1 MAVDNLYSYR
11 DYFSLFLGFF
21 QTAFDVLDP
30 VGQADDLQENRPAD
44 NGDPRPWGKVTKY
57 FRFPCDFL
65 AEIFAMSEIIRT
77 FELCSKLLSL
87 EKTQILFGFL
97 LAYSYLC
104 TVFRKRENMDNR
116 QAALELGQ
124 KPVGQLLWQYALPA
138 IVAMTASSLYNII
151 DRAMIGQIVGP
162 EAIAGLGITFPFMNL
177 SAAFGAAVGVGSST
191 CISVKLGQ
199 KDYRTAENL
208 LGNTVTLNL
217 IIGFL
222 FMLVSL
228 VFLDPILLFFGASD
242 ATLPYAREFMT
253 VILLGNM
260 VTHMYFGMNAVLR
273 AAGKPKHAMYAT
285 LFTVACNIVLVVVF
299 VWWFRWGIRG
309 AALATV
315 TSQTFALCWQMR
327 IFSDKRELLHLKRGI
342 YRLKAQL
349 VSNIIAI
356 GISPFLMNV
365 TSCVIVIFM
374 NNQFVRYGGDMAV
387 GAYSIANSVV
397 MVFFMFVMGMNQ
409 GMQPIVGYNYGAE
422 KYDRMFRCLWLTI
435 ACATAILLVGWTLS
449 MLFPH
454 WIARIFTTDAT
465 LLRLAAKGIKL
476 DMLVF
481 FVVGSQA
488 VITNFF
494 QCIGKVKV
502 SIFLS
507 LSRQL
512 FLLLPMAY
520 VFPMYWD
527 LDGVWYSM
535 PASDFGSFA
544 MTIPMLIWYMK
555 RLKD

>member
-1 MAVDNLYSYR
+1 MD
-11 DYFSLFLGFF
+11 
-21 QTAFDVLDP
+21 
-30 VGQADDLQENRPAD
+30 
-44 NGDPRPWGKVTKY
+44 
-57 FRFPCDFL
+57 
-65 AEIFAMSEIIRT
+65 
-77 FELCSKLLSL
+77 
-87 EKTQILFGFL
+87 
-97 LAYSYLC
+97 
-104 TVFRKRENMDNR
+104 MDNK
-116 QAALELGQ
+116 QAALELGT
-124 KPVGQLLWQYALPA
+124 KPVGKLLTQYALPA
-138 IVAMTASSLYNII
+138 IVAMSASSLYNII
-151 DRAMIGQIVGP
+151 DRAFIGQVVGP

-177 SAAFGAAVGVGSST
+177 SAAFGAAVGVGAST

-199 KDYRTAENL
+199 HDYKRAEQL

-217 IIGFL
+217 IVGFL
-222 FMLVSL
+222 FMVISL
-228 VFLDPILLFFGASD
+228 LFLDPILRFFGASD
-242 ATLPYAREFMT
+242 VTLPYAREFMT

-273 AAGKPKHAMYAT
+273 AAGKPRHAMYAT
-285 LFTVACNIVLVVVF
+285 LFTVACNIVLVITF

-315 TSQTFALCWQMR
+315 TSQTLALCWQMW
-327 IFSDKRELLHLKRGI
+327 ILSDKKELLHLKRGI
-342 YRLKAQL
+342 YRLRSAL
-349 VSNIIAI
+349 VKNIIAI

-397 MVFFMFVMGMNQ
+397 MMFFMFVMGMNQ

-422 KYDRMFRCLWLTI
+422 KYERMFRCLWLTI
-435 ACATAILLVGWTLS
+435 TAATAILLVGWGLS
-449 MLFPH
+449 MLFPR
-454 WIARIFTTDAT
+454 WIARIFTTDQT
-465 LLRLAAKGIKL
+465 LLDLAARGIQL

-494 QCIGKVKV
+494 QCIGKVKI

-520 VFPMYWD
+520 VFPMFWD

-544 MTIPMLIWYMK
+544 MTIPLLMWYMN
-555 RLKD
+555 RLKRYRS

>member
-1 MAVDNLYSYR
+1 
-11 DYFSLFLGFF
+11 
-21 QTAFDVLDP
+21 
-30 VGQADDLQENRPAD
+30 
-44 NGDPRPWGKVTKY
+44 
-57 FRFPCDFL
+57 
-65 AEIFAMSEIIRT
+65 
-77 FELCSKLLSL
+77 
-87 EKTQILFGFL
+87 
-97 LAYSYLC
+97 
-104 TVFRKRENMDNR
+104 MDNK
-116 QAALELGQ
+116 QAALELGT
-124 KPVGQLLWQYALPA
+124 KPVGKLLTQYALPA
-138 IVAMTASSLYNII
+138 IVAMSASSLYNII
-151 DRAMIGQIVGP
+151 DRAFIGQVVGP

-177 SAAFGAAVGVGSST
+177 SAAFGAAVGVGAST

-199 KDYRTAENL
+199 HDYKRAEQL

-217 IIGFL
+217 IVGFL
-222 FMLVSL
+222 FMVICLL
-228 VFLDPILLFFGASD
+228 FLDPILRFFGASD
-242 ATLPYAREFMT
+242 VTLPYAREFMII
-253 VILLGNM
+253 ILLGNM

-273 AAGKPKHAMYAT
+273 AAGKPRHAMYAT
-285 LFTVACNIVLVVVF
+285 LFTVACNIVLVIAF

-315 TSQTFALCWQMR
+315 TSQTLALCWQMW
-327 IFSDKRELLHLKRGI
+327 IFSDKKELLHLKRGI
-342 YRLKAQL
+342 YRLKSQL
-349 VSNIIAI
+349 VKNIIAI

-365 TSCVIVIFM
+365 TSCIIVIFM

-397 MVFFMFVMGMNQ
+397 MMFFMFVMGMNQ

-422 KYDRMFRCLWLTI
+422 HYDRMFRCLWLTI
-435 ACATAILLVGWTLS
+435 AAATAILLVGWSLS
-449 MLFPH
+449 MLFPRQ
-454 WIARIFTTDAT
+454 IARIFTTDET
-465 LLRLAAKGIKL
+465 LIALAARGIKL

-512 FLLLPMAY
+512 IMLLPMAY
-520 VFPMYWD
+520 IFPMFWE

-544 MTIPMLIWYMK
+544 MTIPLLVWYMK
-555 RLKD
+555 KLKTHGK

>member
-1 MAVDNLYSYR
+1 
-11 DYFSLFLGFF
+11 
-21 QTAFDVLDP
+21 
-30 VGQADDLQENRPAD
+30 
-44 NGDPRPWGKVTKY
+44 
-57 FRFPCDFL
+57 
-65 AEIFAMSEIIRT
+65 
-77 FELCSKLLSL
+77 
-87 EKTQILFGFL
+87 
-97 LAYSYLC
+97 
-104 TVFRKRENMDNR
+104 MDNR

-151 DRAMIGQIVGP
+151 DRAMIGQVVGP

-199 KDYRTAENL
+199 KDYATAEHL

-217 IIGFL
+217 VIGFV
-222 FMLVSL
+222 FMV
-228 VFLDPILLFFGASD
+228 VCFIFLDPILMFFGASEV
-242 ATLPYAREFMT
+242 TLPYAREFMQ

-273 AAGKPKHAMYAT
+273 AAGKPRHAMWAT
-285 LFTVACNIVLVVVF
+285 LFTVGCNIVLVVMF

-315 TSQTFALCWQMR
+315 TSQSLALCWQMW
-327 IFSDKRELLHLKRGI
+327 IFSDKKELLHLRRGI
-342 YRLKAQL
+342 YRLKSQL
-349 VSNIIAI
+349 VRNIIAI
-356 GISPFLMNV
+356 GISPFLMQT

-387 GAYSIANSVV
+387 GAYSIANSMV
-397 MVFFMFVMGMNQ
+397 MVFFMFVMGMIQ

-422 KYDRMFRCLWLTI
+422 KFDRMFRCLWISI
-435 ACATAILLVGWTLS
+435 ACATAILLVGWGLS
-449 MLFPH
+449 MAFPRQ
-454 WIARIFTTDAT
+454 IARIFTTDET
-465 LLRLAAKGIKL
+465 LIDLAARGLVI
-476 DMLVF
+476 DMIVF

-520 VFPMYWD
+520 VFPLFWD
-527 LDGVWYSM
+527 LDGVWYAM

-544 MTIPMLIWYMK
+544 MTIPMLMWYMRK
-555 RLKD
+555 LRVNSEKSIVI

>member
-1 MAVDNLYSYR
+1 
-11 DYFSLFLGFF
+11 
-21 QTAFDVLDP
+21 
-30 VGQADDLQENRPAD
+30 
-44 NGDPRPWGKVTKY
+44 
-57 FRFPCDFL
+57 
-65 AEIFAMSEIIRT
+65 
-77 FELCSKLLSL
+77 
-87 EKTQILFGFL
+87 
-97 LAYSYLC
+97 
-104 TVFRKRENMDNR
+104 MDNK

-124 KPVGQLLWQYALPA
+124 KPVGALLWQYALPA

-151 DRAMIGQIVGP
+151 DRAMIGQVVGP
-162 EAIAGLGITFPFMNL
+162 EAIAGLGITFPLMNL

-199 KDYRTAENL
+199 KDYKTAEHL

-222 FMLVSL
+222 FMVLCL
-228 VFLDPILLFFGASD
+228 LLLDPILRFFGASD
-242 ATLPYAREFMT
+242 VTLPYAREFMT

-273 AAGKPKHAMYAT
+273 AAGKPRHAMYAT
-285 LFTVACNIVLVVVF
+285 LFTVGMNILLVVAF

-309 AALATV
+309 AALATI
-315 TSQTFALCWQMR
+315 TSQSMALCWQMW
-327 IFSDKRELLHLKRGI
+327 IFSNPKELLHLKRGI
-342 YRLKAQL
+342 YKLKKDL
-349 VSNIIAI
+349 VRNIIAI
-356 GISPFLMNV
+356 GVSPFLMNA

-435 ACATAILLVGWTLS
+435 ACATAILLVGWALS
-449 MLFPH
+449 MLFPQY
-454 WIARIFTTDAT
+454 IARIFSTDPT
-465 LLRLAAKGIKL
+465 LLALSARGIKI

-494 QCIGKVKV
+494 QCIGRVKV

-520 VFPMYWD
+520 LFPLFWD

-555 RLKD
+555 KIKAYG

>member
-1 MAVDNLYSYR
+1 
-11 DYFSLFLGFF
+11 
-21 QTAFDVLDP
+21 
-30 VGQADDLQENRPAD
+30 
-44 NGDPRPWGKVTKY
+44 
-57 FRFPCDFL
+57 
-65 AEIFAMSEIIRT
+65 
-77 FELCSKLLSL
+77 
-87 EKTQILFGFL
+87 
-97 LAYSYLC
+97 
-104 TVFRKRENMDNR
+104 MDNK
-116 QAALELGQ
+116 QAALELGT
-124 KPVGQLLWQYALPA
+124 KPVGKLLTQYALPA
-138 IVAMTASSLYNII
+138 IVAMSASSLYNII
-151 DRAMIGQIVGP
+151 DRAFIGQVVGP

-177 SAAFGAAVGVGSST
+177 SAAFGAAVGVGAST

-199 KDYRTAENL
+199 HDYKRAEQL

-217 IIGFL
+217 IVGFL
-222 FMLVSL
+222 FMVICLI
-228 VFLDPILLFFGASD
+228 FLDPILRFFGASD
-242 ATLPYAREFMT
+242 VTLPYAREFMI

-285 LFTVACNIVLVVVF
+285 LFTVACNIVLVISF

-315 TSQTFALCWQMR
+315 TSQTLALCWQMW
-327 IFSDKRELLHLKRGI
+327 IFSDKKELLHLKRGI
-342 YRLKAQL
+342 YRLKSQL
-349 VSNIIAI
+349 VKNIIAI

-365 TSCVIVIFM
+365 CSCVIVILM

-397 MVFFMFVMGMNQ
+397 MMFFMFVMGMNQ

-422 KYDRMFRCLWLTI
+422 RYDRMFRCLWLTI
-435 ACATAILLVGWTLS
+435 AAATAILLVGWSLS
-449 MLFPH
+449 MLFPRQ
-454 WIARIFTTDAT
+454 IARIFTTDET
-465 LLRLAAKGIKL
+465 LIALAARGIKL

-494 QCIGKVKV
+494 QCIGKVKI

-512 FLLLPMAY
+512 TLLLPMAY
-520 VFPMYWD
+520 VFPLLWD

-544 MTIPMLIWYMK
+544 MTIPLLVWYMK
-555 RLKD
+555 KLKAHGK

>member
-1 MAVDNLYSYR
+1 
-11 DYFSLFLGFF
+11 
-21 QTAFDVLDP
+21 
-30 VGQADDLQENRPAD
+30 
-44 NGDPRPWGKVTKY
+44 
-57 FRFPCDFL
+57 
-65 AEIFAMSEIIRT
+65 
-77 FELCSKLLSL
+77 
-87 EKTQILFGFL
+87 
-97 LAYSYLC
+97 
-104 TVFRKRENMDNR
+104 MDNK

-151 DRAMIGQIVGP
+151 DRAMIGQVVGP

-199 KDYRTAENL
+199 RDYQTAQHL

-217 IIGFL
+217 VIGFL
-222 FMLVSL
+222 FMVVCLL
-228 VFLDPILLFFGASD
+228 FLNPILLFFGASEV
-242 ATLPYAREFMT
+242 TLPYAREFMT

-273 AAGKPKHAMYAT
+273 AAGKPKHAMWAT
-285 LFTVACNIVLVVVF
+285 LFTVGCNIVLVVAF

-315 TSQTFALCWQMR
+315 TSQSLALCWQMKL
-327 IFSDKRELLHLKRGI
+327 FADKKELLHLKRGI
-342 YRLKAQL
+342 YRLKSQL
-349 VSNIIAI
+349 VRNIIAI
-356 GISPFLMNV
+356 GISPFLMQT

-409 GMQPIVGYNYGAE
+409 GMQPIVGYNYGAQ
-422 KYDRMFRCLWLTI
+422 KIDRMFRCLWLTI
-435 ACATAILLVGWTLS
+435 ACATAILLVGWALS
-449 MLFPH
+449 MLFPEM
-454 WIARIFTTDAT
+454 IARIFTTDAT
-465 LLRLAAKGIKL
+465 LLRLSARGIKI

-520 VFPMYWD
+520 VFPMFWD

-544 MTIPMLIWYMK
+544 MTIPMLMWYMK
-555 RLKD
+555 KLKAYGQ

>member
-1 MAVDNLYSYR
+1 M
-11 DYFSLFLGFF
+11 
-21 QTAFDVLDP
+21 Q
-30 VGQADDLQENRPAD
+30 
-44 NGDPRPWGKVTKY
+44 
-57 FRFPCDFL
+57 
-65 AEIFAMSEIIRT
+65 
-77 FELCSKLLSL
+77 
-87 EKTQILFGFL
+87 
-97 LAYSYLC
+97 
-104 TVFRKRENMDNR
+104 DNR
-116 QAALELGQ
+116 QAALELGT

-151 DRAMIGQIVGP
+151 DRAMIGQLVGP

-177 SAAFGAAVGVGSST
+177 SAAFGAAVGVGAST

-199 KDYRTAENL
+199 KDYKTAENL

-222 FMLVSL
+222 FMAVSL
-228 VFLDPILLFFGASD
+228 IFLDPILRFFGASD
-242 ATLPYAREFMT
+242 VTLPYAREFMI

-260 VTHMYFGMNAVLR
+260 R
-273 AAGKPKHAMYAT
+273 AAGKPRHAMYSV
-285 LFTVACNIVLVVVF
+285 LFTVAMNIVFVVTF

-315 TSQTFALCWQMR
+315 TAQSMALCWQMWL
-327 IFSDKRELLHLKRGI
+327 FSNPKELLHLKRGI
-342 YRLKAQL
+342 YRLKADL
-349 VSNIIAI
+349 VRNIISI
-356 GISPFLMNV
+356 GISPFLMNA

-397 MVFFMFVMGMNQ
+397 MVFFMFVIGITQ

-422 KYDRMFRCLWLTI
+422 KYDRMLRCLFLAI
-435 ACATAILLVGWTLS
+435 GCATAILLVGWGLS
-449 MLFPH
+449 MLFPRQ
-454 WIARIFTTDAT
+454 IARIFTTDAT
-465 LLRLAAKGIKL
+465 LLDLSARGIKL

-494 QCIGKVKV
+494 QCIGKVKI

-520 VFPMYWD
+520 FFPFVWD

-544 MTIPMLIWYMK
+544 MTIPMLLWYMK
-555 RLKD
+555 RFKRK

>member
-1 MAVDNLYSYR
+1 
-11 DYFSLFLGFF
+11 
-21 QTAFDVLDP
+21 
-30 VGQADDLQENRPAD
+30 
-44 NGDPRPWGKVTKY
+44 
-57 FRFPCDFL
+57 
-65 AEIFAMSEIIRT
+65 
-77 FELCSKLLSL
+77 
-87 EKTQILFGFL
+87 
-97 LAYSYLC
+97 
-104 TVFRKRENMDNR
+104 MDNR
-116 QAALELGQ
+116 QAALELGT
-124 KPVGQLLWQYALPA
+124 KPVGKLLTQYALPA

-151 DRAMIGQIVGP
+151 DRAFIGQIVGP

-177 SAAFGAAVGVGSST
+177 SAAFGAAVGVGAST

-199 KDYRTAENL
+199 HDYKRAEQL

-217 IIGFL
+217 IVGFL
-222 FMLVSL
+222 FMVVCLL
-228 VFLDPILLFFGASD
+228 FLNPILRFFGASD
-242 ATLPYAREFMT
+242 VTLPYAREFMI

-273 AAGKPKHAMYAT
+273 AAGKPRHAMYAT
-285 LFTVACNIVLVVVF
+285 LFTVACNIVLVITF

-315 TSQTFALCWQMR
+315 TSQTLALCWQMW
-327 IFSDKRELLHLKRGI
+327 ILSDKKELLHLKRGI
-342 YRLKAQL
+342 YRLRAAL
-349 VSNIIAI
+349 VKNIIAI
-356 GISPFLMNV
+356 GVSPFLMNV
-365 TSCVIVIFM
+365 CSCIIVIFM

-397 MVFFMFVMGMNQ
+397 MMFFMFVMGMNQ

-422 KYDRMFRCLWLTI
+422 RYDRMFRCLWLTI
-435 ACATAILLVGWTLS
+435 AAATIILLVGWTLS
-449 MLFPH
+449 MLFPQQ
-454 WIARIFTTDAT
+454 IARIFTTDAT
-465 LLRLAAKGIKL
+465 LIALAARGIKL

-494 QCIGKVKV
+494 QCIGKVKI

-512 FLLLPMAY
+512 TLLLPMAY
-520 VFPMYWD
+520 IFPLLWD

-544 MTIPMLIWYMK
+544 MTIPMLVWYMK
-555 RLKD
+555 KLKAHGK

>member
-1 MAVDNLYSYR
+1 MD
-11 DYFSLFLGFF
+11 
-21 QTAFDVLDP
+21 
-30 VGQADDLQENRPAD
+30 
-44 NGDPRPWGKVTKY
+44 
-57 FRFPCDFL
+57 
-65 AEIFAMSEIIRT
+65 
-77 FELCSKLLSL
+77 
-87 EKTQILFGFL
+87 
-97 LAYSYLC
+97 
-104 TVFRKRENMDNR
+104 MDNK
-116 QAALELGQ
+116 QAALELGT
-124 KPVGQLLWQYALPA
+124 KPVGKLLTQYALPA
-138 IVAMTASSLYNII
+138 IVAMSASSLYNII
-151 DRAMIGQIVGP
+151 DRAFIGQVVGP

-177 SAAFGAAVGVGSST
+177 SAAFGAAVGVGAST

-199 KDYRTAENL
+199 HDYKRAEQL

-217 IIGFL
+217 IVGFL
-222 FMLVSL
+222 FMVISL
-228 VFLDPILLFFGASD
+228 LFLDPILRFFGASD
-242 ATLPYAREFMT
+242 VTLPYAREFMT

-273 AAGKPKHAMYAT
+273 AAGKPRHAMYAT
-285 LFTVACNIVLVVVF
+285 LFTVACNIVLVITF

-315 TSQTFALCWQMR
+315 TSQTLALCWQMW
-327 IFSDKRELLHLKRGI
+327 ILSDKKELLHLKRGI
-342 YRLKAQL
+342 YRLRSAL
-349 VSNIIAI
+349 VKNIIAI

-397 MVFFMFVMGMNQ
+397 MMFFMFVMGMNQ

-422 KYDRMFRCLWLTI
+422 RYDRMFRCLWLTI
-435 ACATAILLVGWTLS
+435 AAATVILLVGWTLS
-449 MLFPH
+449 MLFPQQ
-454 WIARIFTTDAT
+454 IARIFTTDAT
-465 LLRLAAKGIKL
+465 LIALAARGIKL

-494 QCIGKVKV
+494 QCIGKVKI

-512 FLLLPMAY
+512 TLLLPMAY
-520 VFPMYWD
+520 IFPMLWD

-544 MTIPMLIWYMK
+544 MTIPMLVWYMK
-555 RLKD
+555 KLKAHGK

>member
-1 MAVDNLYSYR
+1 
-11 DYFSLFLGFF
+11 
-21 QTAFDVLDP
+21 
-30 VGQADDLQENRPAD
+30 
-44 NGDPRPWGKVTKY
+44 
-57 FRFPCDFL
+57 
-65 AEIFAMSEIIRT
+65 
-77 FELCSKLLSL
+77 
-87 EKTQILFGFL
+87 
-97 LAYSYLC
+97 
-104 TVFRKRENMDNR
+104 MDNK

-151 DRAMIGQIVGP
+151 DRAMIGQVVGP

-177 SAAFGAAVGVGSST
+177 SGAFGAAVGVGAST

-199 KDYRTAENL
+199 KDYQTAEHL

-217 IIGFL
+217 IIGL
-222 FMLVSL
+222 AFMVVCLI
-228 VFLDPILLFFGASD
+228 FLDPILMFFGASD
-242 ATLPYAREFMT
+242 VTLPYAREFMT
-253 VILLGNM
+253 VILFGNM
-260 VTHMYFGMNAVLR
+260 ITHMYFGMNAVLR
-273 AAGKPKHAMYAT
+273 AAGKPRHAMYSV
-285 LFTVACNIVLVVVF
+285 LFTVGMNILLVIAF
-299 VWWFRWGIRG
+299 VWWFRWGIKG

-315 TSQTFALCWQMR
+315 TSQTLALCWQMWV
-327 IFSDKRELLHLKRGI
+327 FSNPKELLHLKRGI
-342 YRLKAQL
+342 YRLKTDL
-349 VSNIIAI
+349 VRNIISI

-374 NNQFVRYGGDMAV
+374 NNQFVHYGGDMAV

-397 MVFFMFVMGMNQ
+397 MVFFMFVIGITQ

-422 KYDRMFRCLWLTI
+422 KFDRMLRCLWLAI
-435 ACATAILLVGWTLS
+435 ACATSILLVGWALS
-449 MLFPH
+449 MLFP
-454 WIARIFTTDAT
+454 WQIARIFTTDAK
-465 LLRLAAKGIKL
+465 LLDMAARGIKL

-494 QCIGKVKV
+494 QCIGKVKI

-512 FLLLPMAY
+512 ILLLPMAY
-520 VFPMYWD
+520 VFPFWWG

-544 MTIPMLIWYMK
+544 MTIPLLMWYMRK
-555 RLKD
+555 FKS